1 MPRGFLQY
9 GGNILL
15 MGCPGAGKSTVGAIV
30 AEILGMPLV
39 DFDADVLEKVWGV
52 QVYEKVRHSTTKLLQ
67 LGSNGGIVQFVI
79 TFCYSCCCT
88 FYYCS

>member
-1 MPRGFLQY
+1 MPRGLLQY

-39 DFDADVLEKVWGV
+39 DFDTNVLEKVWGV
-52 QVYEKVRHSTTKLLQ
+52 QVYEKVRYSTMRLL
-67 LGSNGGIVQFVI
+67 LGSNEAWCSSLLH
-79 TFCYSCCCT
+79 CYSCCCT